1 MWHDIF
7 VAGVPLLER
16 VVRAALIYVFAVV
29 ALRLAGKRELGQ
41 LSTFDLV
48 VLLFF
53 SNILQ
58 NAVIGADNSVT
69 GGVVGAAT
77 FLALNY
83 LVARLTYRHERLSE
97 IVDGTPTVLIAQ
109 GVVQTAN
116 VRRELVSEDELKAAC
131 HRQGIREL
139 GDVDMAVLEAD
150 GGISVFGRT
159 QRDDMLER
167 LGQLQASLDALTAR
181 LAASGQ
187 RSG

>member
-29 ALRLAGKRELGQ
+29 ALRVAGKRELGQ

-48 VLLFF
+48 VVLFF

-69 GGVVGAAT
+69 GGIVGATT

-83 LVARLTYRHERLSE
+83 VVARLTYDHKQLDALLE
-97 IVDGTPTVLIAQ
+97 GTPTVLIED
-109 GVVQTAN
+109 GVLLRAN
-116 VRRELVSEDELKAAC
+116 MQRELVSEDELKAVG
-131 HRQGIREL
+131 HRQGIRDL
-139 GDVDMAVLEAD
+139 RDVEMAVLEA
-150 GGISVFGRT
+150 GGALTMFGHT
-159 QRDDMLER
+159 QRDDMQERLER
-167 LGQLQASLDALTAR
+167 LQASLDALTAR
-181 LAASGQ
+181 LAASE
-187 RSG
+187 SV

>member
-1 MWHDIF
+1 VVWHDIF

-29 ALRLAGKRELGQ
+29 ALRVAGKRELGQ
-41 LSTFDLV
+41 LSSFDLV

-83 LVARLTYRHERLSE
+83 LVARTTFRNERLSE
-97 IVDGTPTVLIAQ
+97 LVVGKPAILIAQ
-109 GVVQTAN
+109 GVLQQDN
-116 VRRELVSEDELKAAC
+116 LRRELVSEDDLKVAC
-131 HRQGIREL
+131 HRQGIREI

-167 LGQLQASLDALTAR
+167 LERLQASLDALTSQ
-181 LAASGQ
+181 LAAGE
-187 RSG
+187 RA

>member
-1 MWHDIF
+1 VVWHDIF

-83 LVARLTYRHERLSE
+83 LVARLTYGHERLE
-97 IVDGTPTVLIAQ
+97 TLVEGQPTILIAD

-116 VRRELVSEDELKAAC
+116 LRRELVSVDELKAAC

-139 GDVDMAVLEAD
+139 ADVDMAVLDPD
-150 GGISVFGRT
+150 GAIAVFGRT
-159 QRDDMLER
+159 QRDDIHER
-167 LGQLQASLDALTAR
+167 LTQLQASLDALTAR
-181 LAASGQ
+181 LAAG
-187 RSG
+187 GHM

>member
-29 ALRLAGKRELGQ
+29 ALRVAGKRELGQ

-69 GGVVGAAT
+69 GGVVGATT

-83 LVARLTYRHERLSE
+83 LVARLTYNHERLDALVE
-97 IVDGTPTVLIAQ
+97 GTPTTLVSD

-116 VRRELVSEDELKAAC
+116 LQRELVSEDDLKAAC
-131 HRQGIREL
+131 RRQGIRDL
-139 GDVDMAVLEAD
+139 DDVDTAVLEAD
-150 GGISVFGRT
+150 GAISVFGRT
-159 QRDDMLER
+159 QRDDIQER
-167 LGQLQASLDALTAR
+167 LKQLQASVDALTAR
-181 LAASGQ
+181 LAAGGPASG
-187 RSG
+187 